1 MNKRRILALMI
12 VLLMASAT
20 GCGKDEVNI
29 ESGEESTSSEASV
42 EVVSGASVDSA
53 EEDSASVLDSSE
65 DYWSKL
71 YSEAKECPN
80 AANFEGKWYGGEH
93 SSYSGEITITDQ
105 SEKGFHFSGFF
116 YYYLHTGEI
125 EGDALFVKDNV
136 AVYKYTEAEDEYLS
150 FEMDGDTVHVKQ
162 VGLLGLGMNV
172 WAGRD
177 YTRDKKAFKND
188 DILNKAYTE
197 SQLSEIKKL
206 IGDDELYEDYFKF
219 GTEIGAVGYKD
230 TETKSGEKCR
240 FVDCLV
246 PTYGTEYTAVLMD
259 NGKIYLK
266 LKVYGT
272 CDKLYTNDS
281 AYTGEDVPETV
292 SE

>member
-53 EEDSASVLDSSE
+53 EGDSASVLDSSE

-105 SEKGFHFSGFF
+105 SEKGFHFS
-116 YYYLHTGEI
+116 
-125 EGDALFVKDNV
+125 DRK
-136 AVYKYTEAEDEYLS
+136 S
-150 FEMDGDTVHVKQ
+150 
-162 VGLLGLGMNV
+162 
-172 WAGRD
+172 
-177 YTRDKKAFKND
+177 TR
-188 DILNKAYTE
+188 LNSSHIAT
-197 SQLSEIKKL
+197 SRMPS
-206 IGDDELYEDYFKF
+206 
-219 GTEIGAVGYKD
+219 
-230 TETKSGEKCR
+230 
-240 FVDCLV
+240 
-246 PTYGTEYTAVLMD
+246 
-259 NGKIYLK
+259 
-266 LKVYGT
+266 
-272 CDKLYTNDS
+272 S
-281 AYTGEDVPETV
+281 A
-292 SE
+292 